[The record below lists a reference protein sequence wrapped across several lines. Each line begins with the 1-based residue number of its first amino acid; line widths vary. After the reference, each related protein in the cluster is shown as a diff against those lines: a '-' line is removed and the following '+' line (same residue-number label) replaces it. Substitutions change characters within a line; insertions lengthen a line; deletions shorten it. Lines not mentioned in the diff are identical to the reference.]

1 MARILL
7 ADDNIDLRTLLAEVL
22 QAAGHEVVEVGDGRS
37 AIAALRAGGFVM
49 VVTDVVM
56 PEADGA
62 EVMNALR
69 QLRPKP
75 RLVVISGGGKI
86 APERYLQMARALGAD
101 EVLQKPFLPSR
112 LVEVVTRLIGPAVP
126 PS

>member
-7 ADDNIDLRTLLAEVL
+7 VDDNDALRALLAEAL
-22 QAAGHEVVEVGDGRS
+22 REAGHEVVEANDGRK
-37 AIAALRAGGFVM
+37 AIAAVAPGAFAA

-69 QLRPKP
+69 LLSPRP

-86 APERYLQMARALGAD
+86 EPARYLQLARALGAD
-101 EVLQKPFLPSR
+101 EVLQKPFPPSR
-112 LVEVVTRLIGPAVP
+112 LVEVLGRLLGG
-126 PS
+126 SR